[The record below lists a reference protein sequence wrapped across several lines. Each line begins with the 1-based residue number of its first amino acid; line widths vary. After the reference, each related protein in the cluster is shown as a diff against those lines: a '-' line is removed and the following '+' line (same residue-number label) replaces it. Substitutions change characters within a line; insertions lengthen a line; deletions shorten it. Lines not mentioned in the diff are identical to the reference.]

1 LEAASE
7 QEASPPAAR
16 RADQAERNIA
26 SSDGTNQWGKCLRIR
41 EGYCSSSMICCLE
54 NKTRIKEHDTR
65 TIRG

>member
-26 SSDGTNQWGKCLRIR
+26 SSDGTTWGKCLRIR
-41 EGYCSSSMICCLE
+41 EGYCSSSMTCCLE